1 MLLQEKMHQDKKDHI
16 ITKAIELFAEKG
28 FEGSSIRD
36 LAAKAD
42 VNIAMINYYFGTKE
56 KLYEALIEKRVLF
69 MREFIDKVISNSS
82 LSLIEQLNLIIDG
95 FVIRFL
101 SDPLYHRVL
110 QQELLVSKRAHMHQR
125 IIELIIKNAKDVINI
140 IDKGIRNKTFK
151 KADPELIFASILGT
165 ISQVMLSKTL
175 CNLLMDKPIAFD
187 PYSDKKIQER
197 LSSHIKQFV
206 HALLIK

>member
-1 MLLQEKMHQDKKDHI
+1 MYQDKREHI

-36 LAAKAD
+36 LATIAE
-42 VNIAMINYYFGTKE
+42 VNIAMVNYYFGSKE
-56 KLYEALIEKRVLF
+56 KLYEAVIEKRVLY
-69 MREFIDKVISNSS
+69 MRDFIDNVVSNTS
-82 LSLIEQLNLIIDG
+82 LSLIDQLDLIIDG

-110 QQELLVSKRAHMHQR
+110 QQELLVSKRVHMHER

-140 IDKGIRNKTFK
+140 IDKGIRNKAFK

-175 CNLLMDKPIAFD
+175 CNRLMDKPIAFD

-206 HALLIK
+206 HAILIK

>member
-1 MLLQEKMHQDKKDHI
+1 MNQDKREHI
-16 ITKAIELFAEKG
+16 ITKAIELFSEKG

-36 LAAKAD
+36 LATIAD
-42 VNIAMINYYFGTKE
+42 VNIAMVNYYFGSKE
-56 KLYEALIEKRVLF
+56 KLYEAVIEKRVLY
-69 MREFIDKVISNSS
+69 MRDFIDNVVSNTS
-82 LSLIEQLNLIIDG
+82 LSLIDQLDLIIDG

-110 QQELLVSKRAHMHQR
+110 QQELLVSKRVHMHER

-140 IDKGIRNKTFK
+140 IDKGIRNKAFK

-175 CNLLMDKPIAFD
+175 CNRLMDKPIAFD

-206 HALLIK
+206 HAILIK

>member
-1 MLLQEKMHQDKKDHI
+1 MYPDKRAHI

-42 VNIAMINYYFGTKE
+42 VNIAMVNYYFGTKE
-56 KLYEALIEKRVLF
+56 KLYEAVIEKRVLF
-69 MREFIDKVISNSS
+69 MREFIDTVIANSTI
-82 LSLIEQLNLIIDG
+82 SLIEQLNLIIDG

-140 IDKGIRNKTFK
+140 IKKGIDNKEFK
-151 KADPELIFASILGT
+151 NADPELIFASILGT

-175 CNLLMDKPIAFD
+175 CNRLMEKPLEFN

-197 LSSHIKQFV
+197 LSTHIKQFV

>member
-1 MLLQEKMHQDKKDHI
+1 MYQDKREHI

-28 FEGSSIRD
+28 FEGSSIRE
-36 LAAKAD
+36 LATIAD
-42 VNIAMINYYFGTKE
+42 VNIAMVNYYFGSKE
-56 KLYEALIEKRVLF
+56 KLYEAVIEKRVLY
-69 MREFIDKVISNSS
+69 MRDFIDNVLSNTS
-82 LSLIEQLNLIIDG
+82 LSLIDQLDLIIDG
-95 FVIRFL
+95 FVNRFL

-140 IDKGIRNKTFK
+140 IDKGIRNKAFK

-175 CNLLMDKPIAFD
+175 CNRLMDKPIEFD

-197 LSSHIKQFV
+197 LSTHIKQFV
-206 HALLIK
+206 HALLIINK

>member
-1 MLLQEKMHQDKKDHI
+1 MYQDKREHI

-36 LAAKAD
+36 LATIAE
-42 VNIAMINYYFGTKE
+42 VNIAMVNYYFGSKE
-56 KLYEALIEKRVLF
+56 KLYEAVIEKRVLY
-69 MREFIDKVISNSS
+69 MRDFIDNVLSNTS
-82 LSLIEQLNLIIDG
+82 LSLIDQLDLIIDG

-110 QQELLVSKRAHMHQR
+110 QQELLVSKRVHMHER

-140 IDKGIRNKTFK
+140 IDKGIRNKAFK

-175 CNLLMDKPIAFD
+175 CNRLMDKPIAFD

-206 HALLIK
+206 HAILIK

>member
-1 MLLQEKMHQDKKDHI
+1 MHQDKREHI

-36 LAAKAD
+36 LASIAD
-42 VNIAMINYYFGTKE
+42 VNIAMVNYYFGSKE
-56 KLYEALIEKRVLF
+56 KLYEAVIEKRVLY
-69 MREFIDKVISNSS
+69 MRDFIDNVLSNTS
-82 LSLIEQLNLIIDG
+82 LSLIDQLDLIIDG
-95 FVIRFL
+95 FVNRFL

-110 QQELLVSKRAHMHQR
+110 QQELLVSKRAQMHQR

-140 IDKGIRNKTFK
+140 IEKGIRNKEFK

-175 CNLLMDKPIAFD
+175 CNCLMEKPIEFN
-187 PYSDKKIQER
+187 PYADKKIQQR
-197 LSSHIKQFV
+197 LSAHIKQFV
-206 HALLIK
+206 HALLTK

>member
-1 MLLQEKMHQDKKDHI
+1 MNQDKREHI

-36 LAAKAD
+36 LATIAD
-42 VNIAMINYYFGTKE
+42 VNIAMVNYYFGSKE
-56 KLYEALIEKRVLF
+56 KLYEAVIEKRVLY
-69 MREFIDKVISNSS
+69 MRDVIDNVVSNTS
-82 LSLIEQLNLIIDG
+82 LSLIDQLDLIIDG

-110 QQELLVSKRAHMHQR
+110 QQELLVSKRVHMHER

-140 IDKGIRNKTFK
+140 IDKGIRNKAFK

-175 CNLLMDKPIAFD
+175 CNRLMDKPIAFD

-206 HALLIK
+206 HAILIK